1 MLIVKKTFYVL
12 VVSGLMRMSLLLM
25 AQLPY
30 WYDEL
35 IFISFSK
42 QPLVQLLDTL
52 SSEPHPPGFFLLLKL
67 LPVENVL
74 VTRLL
79 MLGISYALFGIG
91 VMYAYKTRLI
101 ERAKLTWGLTLFF
114 TSYSFYSATM
124 YVRDRSTS
132 IPLAFIGLM
141 IALNMLDAPKKYARV
156 KHVAGL
162 GIIGVLL
169 LFLSYDIFLFY
180 LLAIILLTLY
190 IRNRSLIILNGCIG
204 IVGLL
209 YSAMYGIGQIG
220 GNAGRSIWF
229 SYVYNSLWHAF
240 YKHVAGVLPFQFMTD
255 AAVGIY
261 SILMGYAMFK
271 WREVNRSV
279 GIGVGAFLILSI
291 GIAYATNLF
300 SRAHYV
306 ALLFLPV
313 CIIAGWGMEYIKRAQ
328 MKYVLVTIV
337 AIVGFGAYLFDYMRA
352 RQLYTIL
359 PDTIAKELVHRP
371 EKQYGL
377 IADAPLMPFVIKMGY
392 FSDEDNVRP
401 MQIVSDD
408 VLETDEITRYHLQTD
423 TALDWT
429 KLTKDMIR
437 SRLNRYGHEH
447 IIYYYSPFTQTYQTD
462 IAHTLLRI
470 LITSCTEH
478 APVPISEH
486 QLIFIFHGCTFTDTI
501 RSFEAGES
509 L

>member
-1 MLIVKKTFYVL
+1 MKLTMKTPVFVL
-12 VVSGLMRMSLLLM
+12 VVTSFIRVFLLII
-25 AQLPY
+25 ASFPY

-124 YVRDRSTS
+124 YVRDRSIS

-141 IALNMLDAPKKYARV
+141 IVLNILDAPKKYARV

-279 GIGVGAFLILSI
+279 GIGVGVFLILSI
-291 GIAYATNLF
+291 GIAYPTNLF

-306 ALLFLPV
+306 TILFLPV
-313 CIIAGWGMEYIKRAQ
+313 CIIAGWGLEQVKRNQIKYI
-328 MKYVLVTIV
+328 LV
-337 AIVGFGAYLFDYMRA
+337 AIVGIVGLGSSMFDYVRVKT
-352 RQLYTIL
+352 LYT
-359 PDTIAKELVHRP
+359 T
-371 EKQYGL
+371 
-377 IADAPLMPFVIKMGY
+377 
-392 FSDEDNVRP
+392 
-401 MQIVSDD
+401 
-408 VLETDEITRYHLQTD
+408 
-423 TALDWT
+423 
-429 KLTKDMIR
+429 
-437 SRLNRYGHEH
+437 
-447 IIYYYSPFTQTYQTD
+447 
-462 IAHTLLRI
+462 
-470 LITSCTEH
+470 
-478 APVPISEH
+478 
-486 QLIFIFHGCTFTDTI
+486 
-501 RSFEAGES
+501 
-509 L
+509 